1 MRRGANT
8 ALIVERRGNDTR
20 TGRFPTTRPI
30 PSMTDSLDL
39 KQVYTPHPAWSTDRI
54 MPDGFLPMLP
64 TPASGP
70 LESADHHY
78 EVKWEG
84 LRVLA
89 GLAGAQ
95 LSMRTGSGQ
104 DVGPWFPE
112 MCALRAAL
120 HPAWVL
126 VDGELV
132 VPQGG
137 TSSLPRLQQR
147 LAAGDLEAAARDA
160 ETEPAVF
167 MIFDVLRIGDSWLLD
182 VNWEE
187 RRDILTRVVAPSPV
201 VRLSPVA
208 ACGTEALAWS
218 REAGLESVI
227 AKRLRGR
234 YIPGERTRDWLS
246 IKPMEVVEAVICG
259 WTEGRGARSGTIGT
273 LLLGVQQGR
282 RLTYIG
288 HTGTG
293 IDAGTLRTLHRD
305 LVRLGR
311 PGCPFS
317 EPPHL
322 NAEPHWVRPEL
333 VCRVR
338 HAGWTDAGKMRAPT
352 FMGMVDAASPT
363 RL

>member
-1 MRRGANT
+1 M
-8 ALIVERRGNDTR
+8 
-20 TGRFPTTRPI
+20 
-30 PSMTDSLDL
+30 SDSLDL
-39 KQVYTPHPAWSTDRI
+39 KQAYTPYPAWSTDCI
-54 MPDGFLPMLP
+54 MPVGFLPMLP

-70 LESADHHY
+70 LDSADHYY

-89 GLAGAQ
+89 GLAGAE

-104 DVGPWFPE
+104 EVAPWFPE
-112 MCALRAAL
+112 MSAVRAAL

-132 VPQGG
+132 VPGAG
-137 TSSLPRLQQR
+137 TGSLPRLQQR
-147 LAAGDLEAAARDA
+147 LAAGDVGEAAREA
-160 ETEPAVF
+160 ESEPAVF
-167 MIFDVLRIGDSWLLD
+167 MAFDVLRIGDSWLLD

-187 RRDILTRVVAPSPV
+187 RRDILTRVIAPSTV
-201 VRLSPVA
+201 VQLSPVA
-208 ACGTEALAWS
+208 ASGNEALAWA

-234 YIPGERTRDWLS
+234 YYPGERTRDWLS
-246 IKPMEVVEAVICG
+246 IKPMDVVEGVICG

-273 LLLGVQQGR
+273 LLLGVRRGR
-282 RLTYIG
+282 NLVYIG

-293 IDAGTLRTLHRD
+293 IDAETLRTLHAD
-305 LVRLGR
+305 LVRR
-311 PGCPFS
+311 SQPGCPFG
-317 EPPHL
+317 EPPQL
-322 NAEPHWVRPEL
+322 QAEPHWVRPEL

-338 HAGWTDAGKMRAPT
+338 HAGWTDSGKMRAPT
-352 FMGMVDAASPT
+352 FMGMVDSASPT